1 MGKVCSAWYD
11 TPQEEETGEMDVSS
25 VLPSLSVSGRFI
37 LHQSSPPPDHLSP
50 FCRYR
55 REPRLRVDSV
65 SLLRRVP
72 SIWWRQGMD
81 SRCITCSKCFSV

>member
-37 LHQSSPPPDHLSP
+37 LHQSSPPRPPLT
-50 FCRYR
+50 F
-55 REPRLRVDSV
+55 LQV
-65 SLLRRVP
+65 
-72 SIWWRQGMD
+72 Q
-81 SRCITCSKCFSV
+81 T